1 MKNKIIVNITDN
13 ALKKAKT
20 LLENKNE
27 FIGLRVKVLEGG
39 CSGKTYNIDYT
50 KEVKE
55 HDEIIEKNGIKFVI
69 DPSAILFLIGS
80 TIDWKEDK
88 FKNGFTFE
96 NPNEVARCGC
106 GESFNI

>member
-1 MKNKIIVNITDN
+1 MENKIIVNITDS
-13 ALKKAKT
+13 ALNKAKK
-20 LLENKNE
+20 LLEDKND

-39 CSGKTYNIDYT
+39 CSGKTYNVDYT
-50 KEVKE
+50 KAIQEN
-55 HDEIIEKNGIKFVI
+55 DEIIEKNGVKFVI

-106 GESFNI
+106 GESFNF

>member
-1 MKNKIIVNITDN
+1 MENKIIVNITDS
-13 ALKKAKT
+13 ALNKAKK
-20 LLENKNE
+20 LLEDKND

-39 CSGKTYNIDYT
+39 CSGKTYNVDYT
-50 KEVKE
+50 KAIQEN
-55 HDEIIEKNGIKFVI
+55 DEIIEKNGVKFVI

-106 GESFNI
+106 GESFNV

>member
-1 MKNKIIVNITDN
+1 MENKIIVNITDS
-13 ALKKAKT
+13 ALNKAKK
-20 LLENKNE
+20 LLEDKND

-39 CSGKTYNIDYT
+39 CSGKTYNVDYT
-50 KEVKE
+50 KAIQEN
-55 HDEIIEKNGIKFVI
+55 DEIIEKNGVKFVI

-106 GESFNI
+106 GESFKI

>member
-1 MKNKIIVNITDN
+1 MENKIIVNITDS
-13 ALKKAKT
+13 ALNKAKK
-20 LLENKNE
+20 LLEDKND

-39 CSGKTYNIDYT
+39 CSGKTYNVDYT
-50 KEVKE
+50 KAIQEN
-55 HDEIIEKNGIKFVI
+55 DEIIEKNGVRFVI

-106 GESFNI
+106 GESFNV